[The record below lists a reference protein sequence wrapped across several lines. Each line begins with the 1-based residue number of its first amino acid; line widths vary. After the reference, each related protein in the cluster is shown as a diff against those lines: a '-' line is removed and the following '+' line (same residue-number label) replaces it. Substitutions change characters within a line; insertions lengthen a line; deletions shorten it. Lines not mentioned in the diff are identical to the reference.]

1 MEVLKELH
9 ASIAEA
15 CEASFNIAYQNLES
29 QNANLQKRAEEA
41 ERNAATASAA
51 QQATEIRNQEL
62 QSHITALQEHLGHY
76 ESKPED
82 LELPNQLKNLTDEFA
97 PAKLWATYVTDKE
110 MKNMYQEKYS
120 ELYANLRMLAMGW
133 GSLKA
138 KIHQHKKKL
147 RHWDKQLERN
157 EFTLILDGAPVTFRR
172 TQISNEGTDTHI
184 SAGHPANMAYD
195 ESLMNRAPSISST
208 STTINNRPGG
218 SLTGSPVY
226 VKAEEQSQSIN
237 LREHPEAA
245 LIAESQLGVDP
256 IPSEANSDTLP
267 PLPDMRNLKR
277 KRKITTTDSSKP
289 TETVP
294 SRSGAIK
301 NEPISSSPP
310 RNSIH
315 SIGQHFP
322 STQDLDAIGHTVQTP
337 TKRRP
342 RREASRQSHRGH
354 EDECSPVNPQ
364 TSKTDGRLFQT
375 TSILKSVGGNSRAT
389 GQSNRESGTKKQKLQ
404 NQRAALVKTEISDSE
419 EDCDDQTQANEQSS
433 KNTSAAQIDTNANL
447 QEISEL
453 PPHAESSQAPHVA
466 AASSNSHR
474 NRNLA
479 GPSKRQPSTPMAA
492 DETESQSESYPVVRP
507 EDEPFRSRPLHSL
520 NLSHF
525 KINPE
530 GNQGMDY
537 AYSTVV
543 RKKDDR
549 KCLSGC
555 TRPGCCGDRFRAM
568 ARLGGLPTNNQEQE
582 NQRILEDYLG
592 EEQHRLE
599 GLNSEERERLLIE
612 AKARA
617 IANQYGKHR
626 HTHQRARTPPGFW
639 RTEMPDTQELE
650 ADWEAAG
657 NLERDKIEERYRE
670 AMRPGGLWTW
680 ADE

>member
-1 MEVLKELH
+1 MEVLRELH
-9 ASIAEA
+9 ASITEA
-15 CEASFNIAYQNLES
+15 CEASFSIAYRNLES
-29 QNANLQKRAEEA
+29 QNANLQKRTEEA

-51 QQATEIRNQEL
+51 QQATENRNQEL
-62 QSHITALQEHLGHY
+62 QSHVAALQEQLRHF
-76 ESKPED
+76 ESRPED
-82 LELPNQLKNLTDEFA
+82 LELPNQLSHLEDEFA
-97 PAKLWATYVTDKE
+97 PEHVLATINHDNVDQLKKTL
-110 MKNMYQEKYS
+110 MKKYS
-120 ELYANLRMLAMGW
+120 ALYANLQTLSQGW

-138 KIHQHKKKL
+138 KVLQHKKKL

-157 EFTLILDGAPVTFRR
+157 EFTLILNGSPVTFRR
-172 TQISNEGTDTHI
+172 TQISKEGTTNTHI
-184 SAGHPANMAYD
+184 PAGTANSVSN
-195 ESLMNRAPSISST
+195 ESLMNRATSISST
-208 STTINNRPGG
+208 STTTNPPNNQTRGP
-218 SLTGSPVY
+218 LTDTRVH
-226 VKAEEQSQSIN
+226 VKTEEQSQPID
-237 LREHPEAA
+237 LGEHPE
-245 LIAESQLGVDP
+245 EVQSQPGVDS

-267 PLPDMRNLKR
+267 LLPDMKNLKR
-277 KRKITTTDSSKP
+277 KRVVSSTNSSKP
-289 TETVP
+289 RETIP
-294 SRSGAIK
+294 SRSGVVK

-337 TKRRP
+337 TKRRS
-342 RREASRQSHRGH
+342 RRKASGQGHQGH
-354 EDECSPVNPQ
+354 EDEYSPVNPLLKMPDDR
-364 TSKTDGRLFQT
+364 SFQT
-375 TSILKSVGGNSRAT
+375 PSILNPVDGNSRIG
-389 GQSNRESGTKKQKLQ
+389 GQSNRESGSKKQKVRS
-404 NQRAALVKTEISDSE
+404 QRATVVKTEVCDSE
-419 EDCDDQTQANEQSS
+419 EDCDDQAQDSEQAS
-433 KNTSAAQIDTNANL
+433 KSTSAAQPNANSH
-447 QEISEL
+447 EISEPSHADL
-453 PPHAESSQAPHVA
+453 PQVSHGAAATSSANRNIAES
-466 AASSNSHR
+466 
-474 NRNLA
+474 
-479 GPSKRQPSTPMAA
+479 SKRQPPTPMAT
-492 DETESQSESYPVVRP
+492 DETESQSQPYPQVRP
-507 EDEPFRSRPLHSL
+507 EDEPYRSLPLHRL

-525 KINPE
+525 KINPD

-582 NQRILEDYLG
+582 NQRILEEYLG
-592 EEQHRLE
+592 EERHRLE
-599 GLNSEERERLLIE
+599 GLSSEDRERLLIE

-650 ADWEAAG
+650 ADWAAAG

>member
-1 MEVLKELH
+1 MEVLRELH

-15 CEASFNIAYQNLES
+15 CEASFSTAYRNLES
-29 QNANLQKRAEEA
+29 QNANLQKRTEEA

-51 QQATEIRNQEL
+51 QQATENRNQEL
-62 QSHITALQEHLGHY
+62 QSHIAALQEQLRHF

-82 LELPNQLKNLTDEFA
+82 LELPNQLSHLEDEFV
-97 PAKLWATYVTDKE
+97 PEHVLATINHDNVDQLKKTF
-110 MKNMYQEKYS
+110 MKKYS
-120 ELYANLRMLAMGW
+120 ALYANLQTFSQGW

-138 KIHQHKKKL
+138 KVLQHKKKL
-147 RHWDKQLERN
+147 RHWDRQLERN
-157 EFTLILDGAPVTFRR
+157 EFTLILNGSPVTFRR
-172 TQISNEGTDTHI
+172 TQISNEGTTNTHI
-184 SAGHPANMAYD
+184 SAGPANTVSN
-195 ESLMNRAPSISST
+195 ESLMNRATSISST
-208 STTINNRPGG
+208 STTINPPNNQNRGP
-218 SLTGSPVY
+218 LADARVR
-226 VKAEEQSQSIN
+226 VKTEEQSQPID
-237 LREHPEAA
+237 LGEHPEEAQ
-245 LIAESQLGVDP
+245 SQSGVDS

-267 PLPDMRNLKR
+267 PLLPDMKNLKR
-277 KRKITTTDSSKP
+277 KRVVSSTNSSKP
-289 TETVP
+289 REAIP
-294 SRSGAIK
+294 SRSGAVK

-337 TKRRP
+337 TKRKS
-342 RREASRQSHRGH
+342 RRKASGQGHQGH
-354 EDECSPVNPQ
+354 EDECSPVNSLPKKPNDRLVQ
-364 TSKTDGRLFQT
+364 TP
-375 TSILKSVGGNSRAT
+375 SILNPVDGNSRIG
-389 GQSNRESGTKKQKLQ
+389 GQTNRESGNKKQKVRS
-404 NQRAALVKTEISDSE
+404 QRATLVKTEICDSE
-419 EDCDDQTQANEQSS
+419 EDCDDQAQASEQTS
-433 KNTSAAQIDTNANL
+433 KAASAAQPNKNANSHKL
-447 QEISEL
+447 CEPPSHADL
-453 PPHAESSQAPHVA
+453 PQVSHAESS
-466 AASSNSHR
+466 
-474 NRNLA
+474 
-479 GPSKRQPSTPMAA
+479 KRQPPTPMAT
-492 DETESQSESYPVVRP
+492 DETESQSQSYPHVRP
-507 EDEPFRSRPLHSL
+507 EDEPYRSLPLHRL

-582 NQRILEDYLG
+582 NQRILEEYLG

-599 GLNSEERERLLIE
+599 GLSSEDRESLLIE

-650 ADWEAAG
+650 ADWAAAG